1 MCLQNTLRGIKAV
14 LPAETRALLTLHLLP
29 GIGPKLT
36 AALLAR
42 FGSAAAVLRA
52 SAGQLRQ
59 VAHVGE
65 KLAPQIAEAL
75 QRIDVDAEIAE
86 MDRHQ
91 VRVLARGTT
100 DYPTTL
106 AALDGAPSILYIR
119 GTLEDRDGRAVA
131 VVGSR
136 RCTGYGKRM
145 AERVSGDLARAGYT
159 VVSGLARGIDGV
171 AHCGALE
178 AGGRTLAVLA
188 GGLSRIYPPEHT
200 ELACQVVAV
209 GLCSAKQP

>member
-1 MCLQNTLRGIKAV
+1 MTRSLKPDGSASFCRAESATWPCLTTFRRTRSSVCLQNTLRGIKAV

-75 QRIDVDAEIAE
+75 QRIDVDAEIA
-86 MDRHQ
+86 
-91 VRVLARGTT
+91 
-100 DYPTTL
+100 
-106 AALDGAPSILYIR
+106 
-119 GTLEDRDGRAVA
+119 
-131 VVGSR
+131 
-136 RCTGYGKRM
+136 
-145 AERVSGDLARAGYT
+145 
-159 VVSGLARGIDGV
+159 
-171 AHCGALE
+171 
-178 AGGRTLAVLA
+178 
-188 GGLSRIYPPEHT
+188 
-200 ELACQVVAV
+200 
-209 GLCSAKQP
+209 